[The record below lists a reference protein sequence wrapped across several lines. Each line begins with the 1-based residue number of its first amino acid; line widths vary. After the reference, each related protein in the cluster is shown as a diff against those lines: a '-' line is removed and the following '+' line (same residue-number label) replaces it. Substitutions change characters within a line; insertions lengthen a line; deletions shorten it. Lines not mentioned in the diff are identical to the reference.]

1 MQKLDSQREK
11 SMEGTM
17 NPVEFYMISG
27 FFQVLCICFPSSLR
41 GSYSAVR
48 TRVSGKSFRLFSR
61 IGAKYGFCLSSSVLW
76 YKVR

>member
-27 FFQVLCICFPSSLR
+27 FFQVLCICFPFIPEFPVNLLDYFPESEQNMDFVCPLR
-41 GSYSAVR
+41 F
-48 TRVSGKSFRLFSR
+48 SGIR
-61 IGAKYGFCLSSSVLW
+61 
-76 YKVR
+76 

>member
-27 FFQVLCICFPSSLR
+27 FFQVLCICFPFIPE
-41 GSYSAVR
+41 
-48 TRVSGKSFRLFSR
+48 RVIFCSEDQSFR
-61 IGAKYGFCLSSSVLW
+61 
-76 YKVR
+76 